1 MVELPIKE
9 RPEVIEAK
17 EKEVE
22 NLKKY
27 EVFEKVKDEGQ
38 QLIGTRWVITQ
49 KENHDGQ
56 KTQFKARLAARGLQ
70 EVEKVQSD
78 SPTALRDSFRMFLS
92 LAATTKIQKLR
103 SIDIRAAFLQS
114 DKLKR
119 EVFVR
124 LPEDIAEEGIL
135 WKLQK
140 PLYGLTDAGRRF
152 WLRVKAILEENG
164 YKRVTGDEAYY
175 YKQEDGKLIGQL
187 LLHVDDFM
195 MAAKISL

>member
-9 RPEVIEAK
+9 HGRPEVIEAK

-27 EVFEKVKDEGQ
+27 KVFEKVKDEGQ

-56 KTQFKARLAARGLQ
+56 KTQFKARLVARGLQ

-92 LAATTKIQKLR
+92 LAATMKIQKL
-103 SIDIRAAFLQS
+103 
-114 DKLKR
+114 
-119 EVFVR
+119 R

-135 WKLQK
+135 WKWQK
-140 PLYGLTDAGRRF
+140 PLYGLTDAGR
-152 WLRVKAILEENG
+152 
-164 YKRVTGDEAYY
+164 
-175 YKQEDGKLIGQL
+175 
-187 LLHVDDFM
+187 
-195 MAAKISL
+195 